1 MKHCI
6 HKYVNPLDRIVRWS
20 ITFVGQIQV
29 SEDTL
34 DAEDTFYRSRA

>member
-20 ITFVGQIQV
+20 IAFVGQLHSLVNYIRC
-29 SEDTL
+29 TK
-34 DAEDTFYRSRA
+34 